1 MGCLLLYSPRLS
13 SHCRV
18 MNSYLTTQ
26 VKAQRSIPLFLSQRD
41 VQQAMNC
48 TTGQQGHI
56 LPRLVT
62 VMRMADES
70 SKAVAQPFSSSTIWT
85 RHVNIKLYLTK
96 VSDRA
101 PEVGLPVYI
110 LSKPGL
116 IRLICTVLP

>member
-1 MGCLLLYSPRLS
+1 
-13 SHCRV
+13 

-26 VKAQRSIPLFLSQRD
+26 VKAQRSIPLFLSQPYSFNGVTMPITARLQGD

-101 PEVGLPVYI
+101 PEAGLPVYI